1 RAHAR
6 GAGHGRDPRGVPR
19 LRPVAGARRDQS
31 RVHARRAQAAL
42 PALLR
47 RVHVHRGVDP
57 GELRRLRAR
66 RGEARS
72 LRRRRLLGAAHPRGS
87 ATRRVDGRAGRA
99 AAVRALPRTAARG
112 AARLRAATSGGEPRR
127 CCDGTGV
134 SRRIARGRALVTF
147 QVSWRQAPTLEPPP
161 PEDDRRSEAFR
172 ATLDDALETR
182 LFGEL
187 VYRSV
192 RRLGARHVLDVGCGV
207 GTPTLEAAHAG
218 AARVVGVDLVREN
231 VARARANIRH
241 CRLDGRVSAHH
252 ASWRDVVSGRFAIGD
267 VDLVVSYPP
276 YVPGGRGS
284 AVDGGPRGTS
294 ILDAIVDGVPGS
306 VHGLALLFGSLSDPL
321 QVIARLHGR
330 GFAIRELLLESV
342 PFG

>member
-1 RAHAR
+1 M
-6 GAGHGRDPRGVPR
+6 
-19 LRPVAGARRDQS
+19 
-31 RVHARRAQAAL
+31 
-42 PALLR
+42 
-47 RVHVHRGVDP
+47 
-57 GELRRLRAR
+57 
-66 RGEARS
+66 
-72 LRRRRLLGAAHPRGS
+72 
-87 ATRRVDGRAGRA
+87 
-99 AAVRALPRTAARG
+99 
-112 AARLRAATSGGEPRR
+112 
-127 CCDGTGV
+127 
-134 SRRIARGRALVTF
+134 TF

-267 VDLVVSYPP
+267 VDLVVSNPP

-342 PFG
+342 PFGRYTSEPATLATLRRLRREGHAWFCNAAPTDEGAPHEYLTMGVVAHRDAESSPSQASAWRARVAALLDAYQRTGRVVLDAGAGVRGFERGERSARVHTIGLRQRSTSNAPRAAEDRALAS